1 MPTDKRATRA
11 PKVSVVV
18 PTVDRIALLDRCLD
32 GLAAQ
37 QGVDFEVIVVHD
49 GVPEIEALLE
59 RRAADLP
66 LTAVRSSVRPPA
78 PKRNLG
84 WRAARAPIVAFTDD
98 DCHPQP
104 GWLTEGLS
112 GFGDGV
118 EVVQGQTCPHPDDDG
133 NRGTFARTL
142 DVRRL
147 TETYPTANLFYR
159 REALERVGGF
169 DEQFGAA
176 AGEDTDLAW
185 RVLAGGAH
193 AVFAEGAV
201 VFHAVHPFGFVDHLR
216 SLPRW
221 GDLVLVARRHPEA
234 RRLVHRRWFWKRTHT
249 TAALALVG
257 LLAMPFDRRAGL
269 LALPHLVRR
278 VRSDGPVVGPQ
289 LAVIDLAEVAVMVRG
304 SIRHRALLV

>member
-1 MPTDKRATRA
+1 MPTDA
-11 PKVSVVV
+11 PQVSVVV
-18 PTVDRIALLDRCLD
+18 PTVDRLELLDRCLD
-32 GLAAQ
+32 GLAKQ
-37 QGVDFEVIVVHD
+37 TDVDFEVIVVHD

-59 RRAADLP
+59 RRAGDLP
-66 LTAVRSSVRPPA
+66 LVPLRSSVRPPA

-84 WRAARAPIVAFTDD
+84 WRTARAPIVAFTDD
-98 DCHPQP
+98 DCEPQP
-104 GWLTEGLS
+104 GWLSAGLAN
-112 GFGDGV
+112 FTDDV
-118 EVVQGQTCPHPDDDG
+118 VMVQGRTSPHPDDDG

-142 DVRRL
+142 DVGRL

-159 REALERVGGF
+159 RDAVERVDGF

-185 RVLAGGAH
+185 RILEGGGQ
-193 AVFAEGAV
+193 AVFAEDAT

-221 GDLVLVARRHPEA
+221 ADLALVARRHPEA
-234 RRLVHRRWFWKRTHT
+234 RRLAYRRWFWKKTHT

-257 LLAMPFDRRAGL
+257 LLATPFDKRAAL
-269 LALPHLVRR
+269 LALPHLARR

-289 LAVIDLAEVAVMVRG
+289 LAMVDLAEVAVMVRG
-304 SIRHRALLV
+304 SIRHRSVLV